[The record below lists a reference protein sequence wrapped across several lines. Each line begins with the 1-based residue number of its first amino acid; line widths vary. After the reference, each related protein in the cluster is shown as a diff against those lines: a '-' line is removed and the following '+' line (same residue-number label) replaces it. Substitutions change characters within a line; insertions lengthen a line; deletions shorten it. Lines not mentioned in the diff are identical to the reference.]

1 MNFSDTYIN
10 SQFVKKMLEAIP
22 ESDRERFIA
31 VLRQS
36 IAQYDGLVSV
46 SGNSEIFDALRVGDE
61 IPKEGGRRPPRR

>member
-22 ESDRERFIA
+22 ESDRERFIE

-46 SGNSEIFDALRVGDE
+46 SGNSEIFDALHVGSE